1 MTIHITG
8 IKTSWLKTLSE
19 KTYLSRKCH
28 MIPLEWVTRRVA
40 TGSFLRRH
48 PGVAEGYRFTPPKM
62 ETFFK
67 VLHIPVLL
75 CREQG

>member
-1 MTIHITG
+1 MYYLYKLLLG
-8 IKTSWLKTLSE
+8 IKTSWVRQTAS
-19 KTYLSRKCH
+19 KTYLARRCH

-48 PGVAEGYRFTPPKM
+48 TGVPEGYRFTPPKL

-67 VLHIPVLL
+67 VGGSV
-75 CREQG
+75 